1 MSGIGKKPVE
11 IPKGV
16 ETAFKDGRLSVSGP
30 KGRIEKPVDSRIQVK
45 IEGGRITFERP
56 SDDSDIKALQGLYRA
71 FAIKMFKGV
80 TQGFE
85 IVLELSGVG
94 YRAALQGKAL
104 SLTLGFSHPVEIA
117 PPEGISFAVEGQ
129 NKVKVAGIDWE
140 KVGQVAANVRSIRPV
155 EPYKGKGIKY
165 LGEIVKRKAGKA
177 AKAAGAAG
185 G

>member
-30 KGRIEKPVDSRIQVK
+30 KGKIEKPVDRRIQVK
-45 IEGGRITFERP
+45 IEGGRIAFERP